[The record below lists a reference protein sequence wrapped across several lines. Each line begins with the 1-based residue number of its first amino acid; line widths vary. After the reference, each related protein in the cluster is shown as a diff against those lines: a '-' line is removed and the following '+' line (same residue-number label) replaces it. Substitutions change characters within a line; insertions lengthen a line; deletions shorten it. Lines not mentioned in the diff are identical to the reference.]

1 MMVIVLASCLLALA
15 AVAAASWG
23 PGTHIQLTFELLHRF
38 QRKRRPGPDQE
49 LVLRHPREFLYGNI
63 AADIINFK
71 AFGGIKNH
79 CHNWSIH
86 ERLEAL
92 TADDGSR
99 AFVLGY
105 LCHLAAD
112 VIAHNHLVPYHL
124 VYAFPPRVLGHAYW
138 EAMADVHV
146 SDREWHEIDALKRSK
161 TIHAF
166 DRMVHRAVRRKALGL
181 RSNKWI
187 FNNILLL
194 SCRQRWR
201 TLVRSVQNG
210 ARAYPLDAA
219 FDSLCRRRSLY
230 QMLAVFHE
238 HRLTLLKARDPTGR
252 AALLGAG
259 RMRRELKRE
268 LGHRARA
275 REIAREM
282 ARAAFGRL
290 E

>member
-1 MMVIVLASCLLALA
+1 MLVFLALA
-15 AVAAASWG
+15 IPLALVALAAAPWG
-23 PGTHIQLTFELLHRF
+23 PGTHIQLTLELLHRF
-38 QRKRRPGPDQE
+38 ERKRQRRPEQE
-49 LVLRHPREFLYGNI
+49 LVLRHPGAFLYGNI

-71 AFGGIKNH
+71 AYGGVKNH

-92 TADDGSR
+92 ARDEGSR
-99 AFVLGY
+99 AFILGY

-112 VIAHNHLVPYHL
+112 VVAHNHLVPYHL
-124 VYAFPPRVLGHAYW
+124 VYGFPPRVLAHAYW

-146 SDREWHEIDALKRSK
+146 SDREWHELDALKRSRA
-161 TIHAF
+161 IHAF
-166 DRMVHRAVRRKALGL
+166 DRMVHDAVRRKALGL

-194 SCRQRWR
+194 SCRRRWR

-210 ARAYPLDAA
+210 ARTYPLDAG
-219 FDSLCRRRSLY
+219 FHGLCRRRSLY

-238 HRLTLLKARDPTGR
+238 RRLALLKARDPTGR

-268 LGHRARA
+268 FGHRARA